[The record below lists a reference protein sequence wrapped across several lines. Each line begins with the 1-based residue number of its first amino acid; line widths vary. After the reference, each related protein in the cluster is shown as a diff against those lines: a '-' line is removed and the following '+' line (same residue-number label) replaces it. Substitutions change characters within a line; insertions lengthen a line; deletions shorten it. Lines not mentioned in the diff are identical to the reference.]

1 MKHRSVVETPTR
13 QNSETIPAKGTGLAK
28 SAGIEGIG
36 NKFCNVALFGSPV
49 ASPSKTFSM
58 ISPPLSTNFTFL
70 TLHVSFSLS
79 LLGTS
84 LFNWTNESP
93 LFFRGLSVSRWHT
106 SSRRAIEGR
115 LWRGRCGSALFT
127 NTTWP
132 CEVSQRWEPEVW
144 HPQALPVLPFFI
156 DGCSPPRSA
165 RNLAGFQ
172 TLDRPHVLQLRVAFW

>member
-1 MKHRSVVETPTR
+1 MLILAPPWPALR
-13 QNSETIPAKGTGLAK
+13 QTLSLFFSAFSTKFILTTIH
-28 SAGIEGIG
+28 
-36 NKFCNVALFGSPV
+36 ALF
-49 ASPSKTFSM
+49 
-58 ISPPLSTNFTFL
+58 
-70 TLHVSFSLS
+70 SFSLS

-93 LFFRGLSVSRWHT
+93 LFLRGPSVSRWHT

-144 HPQALPVLPFFI
+144 NSQALPVLPFFI

-165 RNLAGFQ
+165 QNLAGFQ
-172 TLDRPHVLQLRVAFW
+172 TLDRPDVPFELR

>member
-1 MKHRSVVETPTR
+1 MGR
-13 QNSETIPAKGTGLAK
+13 
-28 SAGIEGIG
+28 
-36 NKFCNVALFGSPV
+36 
-49 ASPSKTFSM
+49 M
-58 ISPPLSTNFTFL
+58 
-70 TLHVSFSLS
+70 
-79 LLGTS
+79 GTS

-144 HPQALPVLPFFI
+144 HPQALPVLPFSSTVFLLLGLRKTRRGVRLSTGHLCLQKPSERKLCYERPVFATLV
-156 DGCSPPRSA
+156 DVERTVKDSSSPNRHLGTP
-165 RNLAGFQ
+165 
-172 TLDRPHVLQLRVAFW
+172 D